1 MQITEKDSIF
11 KEISLFVKLS
21 GRERQIIKE
30 KSSIHEYKKGEIIY
44 LEGSPVS
51 AFYCVILGRVKVFTQ
66 DTKGNETVLEYLHRG
81 KYFGIISLLTGDTH
95 SVTAKAIN
103 DCLILTINK
112 PDFDDILEKIPQLA
126 IDLSKTLS
134 RRLKNKDIHQKT
146 IFESSI
152 ISIFSSYSPAGRTVY
167 ALNLALSLR
176 KESYK
181 SVILLE
187 LTLQD
192 SPHILPAK
200 LDIKQGYPIFDLTL
214 EKSNYQEVRNF
225 VLKNAFDIDLI
236 CLSCPAGDAT
246 YIKRL
251 IGVLSLLVND
261 YHYIILDLP
270 SKMDRGVFD
279 ILNQSDSVHLLTS
292 PVSLDL
298 KKTQRLIKRLKTEFN
313 FQEDKVRVIINE
325 YKYSRLNYQRQSEL
339 LGYEIFATLPRIKLD
354 SSATDRLM
362 LDAPNCEYART
373 MRRVSRN
380 VGDCLVGLT
389 LGVGVA
395 YGFCHIGVL
404 KVIEEEKVPIDVISG
419 SSIGALLAALWAV
432 GKNSQEIL
440 EITREFKEPRY
451 IWSMVDLTFPFLGFI
466 KGNKLYNFLKRHLGN
481 RTFYDVRLPLKVIA
495 SDIKTK
501 ESKVI
506 EKGLLADAIMASCS
520 MPGVFRPFVAKEG
533 LLFDGGVTNPLPT
546 EVLFKMGLKKIIAV
560 NVTPSRE
567 DIMRQ
572 YDKIRAEM
580 AYSVS
585 ILKQKGFLS
594 FAHYFK
600 KKVNTNILDI
610 IFSSVEILQSEL
622 AQKEAQLAD
631 VVLHP
636 DTQGLHWMELH
647 KAEEFAKRGEA
658 EARRN
663 LNKIWQII
671 RE

>member
-30 KSSIHEYKKGEIIY
+30 RSSLHEYKKGEIIY
-44 LEGSPVS
+44 QEGSPVS
-51 AFYCVILGRVKVFTQ
+51 AFYCLVLGRVKVFTQ
-66 DTKGNETVLEYLHRG
+66 DTGGKETVLEYLHRG
-81 KYFGIISLLTGDTH
+81 KYFGIISLLTGDAH

-112 PDFDDILEKIPQLA
+112 PDFDYILEKIPQLA
-126 IDLSKTLS
+126 IDLSRTLS

-152 ISIFSSYSPAGRTVY
+152 VSIFSSYSPAGRTVY
-167 ALNLALSLR
+167 ALNMALSLR
-176 KESYK
+176 KESFK

-192 SPHILPAK
+192 SPHCLPAK
-200 LDIKQGYPIFDLTL
+200 LDIKEGYPVFDLTSG
-214 EKSNYQEVRNF
+214 KSNYKEVRDF
-225 VLKNAFDIDLI
+225 VLKNLFDIDLI
-236 CLSCPAGDAT
+236 CLSCPAQDVT
-246 YIKRL
+246 HIEKL
-251 IGVLSLLVND
+251 IGILSLLVND
-261 YHYIILDLP
+261 YSYIILDLP
-270 SKMDRGVFD
+270 SKMDRMIFD
-279 ILNQSDSVHLLTS
+279 ILNQSDSVHILTS
-292 PVSLDL
+292 PEPLDL
-298 KKTQRLIKRLKTEFN
+298 KKTRRLIKRLKTEFN
-313 FQEDKVRVIINE
+313 FQEEKIKVIINE
-325 YKYSRLNYQRQSEL
+325 YKYSKLNYQAQSEL
-339 LGYEIFATLPRIKLD
+339 LGSEIFATLPRIELD
-354 SSATDRLM
+354 SSATDRLA
-362 LDAPNCEYART
+362 LDGPNCEYART
-373 MRRVSRN
+373 IRRISRN

-404 KVIEEEKVPIDVISG
+404 RVIEEEKIPIDVISG
-419 SSIGALLAALWAV
+419 SSIGALIAALWAI

-440 EITREFKEPRY
+440 EITGEFKEPKY
-451 IWSMVDLTFPFLGFI
+451 IWSIIDLTFPFLGFI
-466 KGNKLYNFLKRHLGN
+466 KGNKLYNFLKRHLGS
-481 RTFYDVRLPLKVIA
+481 RTFYDVKLPLKVIA
-495 SDIKTK
+495 SDIKNK

-520 MPGVFRPFVAKEG
+520 MPGVFRPFVAKEE
-533 LLFDGGVTNPLPT
+533 LLFDGGVTCPLPT

-572 YDKIRAEM
+572 YDKVRAEM
-580 AYSVS
+580 AYSASV
-585 ILKQKGFLS
+585 LKEKGFFS

-600 KKVNTNILDI
+600 KKLNTNILDI
-610 IFSSVEILQSEL
+610 VFSSFEIMQSEL
-622 AQKEAQLAD
+622 AKKEAQLAD
-631 VVLHP
+631 VVVHP

-658 EARRN
+658 EARRS
-663 LNKIWQII
+663 LDKIWQVI

>member
-1 MQITEKDSIF
+1 MQITDK
-11 KEISLFVKLS
+11 VS
-21 GRERQIIKE
+21 GSERQIIKE
-30 KSSIHEYKKGEIIY
+30 RSGIREYKKGEVIY
-44 LEGSPVS
+44 QEGSPVS
-51 AFYCVILGRVKVFTQ
+51 ALYCVILGRVKVFTQ
-66 DTKGNETVLEYLHRG
+66 DASGKETVLEYLHRG

-112 PDFDDILEKIPQLA
+112 PDFDYVLEKVPQLA

-152 ISIFSSYSPAGRTVY
+152 VSIFSSYSPAGRTIY
-167 ALNLALSLR
+167 ALNMALSLR
-176 KESYK
+176 KESFK

-187 LTLQD
+187 LVLQD

-200 LDIKQGYPIFDLTL
+200 LDIKQCPNIFDLTS
-214 EKSNYQEVRNF
+214 EKSNYQEVKSF
-225 VLKNAFDIDLI
+225 ILKNSFDIDLI
-236 CLSCPAGDAT
+236 CLSCPAQDAT

-251 IGVLSLLVND
+251 LGVLSLLVND

-270 SKMDRGVFD
+270 SKMDRVIFD

-292 PVSLDL
+292 PGPLDL
-298 KKTQRLIKRLKTEFN
+298 KKTQRLIKRLRTEFN
-313 FQEDKVRVIINE
+313 FQDDKIKVVINE
-325 YKYSRLNYQRQSEL
+325 YKYSRLDYQKQSKL
-339 LGYEIFATLPRIKLD
+339 LGHEIFATLPRIELN
-354 SSATDRLM
+354 SSATDRLV
-362 LDAPNCEYART
+362 LDEPDCEYART
-373 MRRVSRN
+373 IRRVSRN

-404 KVIEEEKVPIDVISG
+404 KVIEEEKIPIDVISG
-419 SSIGALLAALWAV
+419 SSIGALLAALWAI
-432 GKNSQEIL
+432 GKSSQEIL
-440 EITREFKEPRY
+440 EITREFREPKY
-451 IWSMVDLTFPFLGFI
+451 IWSVIDLTFPFLGFI
-466 KGNKLYNFLKRHLGN
+466 KGNKLYNFLKRHLGR
-481 RTFYDVRLPLKVIA
+481 RTFFDVKLPLKVIA

-520 MPGVFRPFVAKEG
+520 MPGVFRPFVAKEE

-567 DIMRQ
+567 DIMRER
-572 YDKIRAEM
+572 DKIRAEM
-580 AYSVS
+580 AYSASV
-585 ILKQKGFLS
+585 LKQKGFLS

-600 KKVNTNILDI
+600 KKLNTNILDI
-610 IFSSVEILQSEL
+610 VFSTFEIMQSEL
-622 AQKEAQLAD
+622 ARNEAKLAD

-658 EARRN
+658 EARRG
-663 LNKIWQII
+663 LDKIWQII

>member
-1 MQITEKDSIF
+1 MQITDKDSIL
-11 KEISLFVKLS
+11 KEIPIFAKLS
-21 GRERQIIKE
+21 GNDCQIIKE
-30 KSSIHEYKKGEIIY
+30 RSSIREYKKDEIIY

-66 DTKGNETVLEYLHRG
+66 DAQGKETVLEYLHRG
-81 KYFGIISLLTGDTH
+81 HYFGIISLLTGDTH

-103 DCLILTINK
+103 DCLILTIK
-112 PDFDDILEKIPQLA
+112 KADFDYVLEKIPQLA

-167 ALNLALSLR
+167 ALNMALSLQ
-176 KESYK
+176 KESFK
-181 SVILLE
+181 SVVLLE
-187 LTLQD
+187 LALHD

-200 LDIKQGYPIFDLTL
+200 LDIKEGYSVFDLTF
-214 EKSNYQEVRNF
+214 EKSNYREVKDF
-225 VLKNAFDIDLI
+225 VLRNSFGIDLL
-236 CLSCPAGDAT
+236 CLSCPAQDAT

-251 IGVLSLLVND
+251 LGVLSLLVND

-270 SKMDRGVFD
+270 SKMDRMVFD
-279 ILNQSDSVHLLTS
+279 ILNQSDSVHILSS
-292 PVSLDL
+292 PESVDL
-298 KKTQRLIKRLKTEFN
+298 KKTQRLIKRLKKELN
-313 FQEDKVRVIINE
+313 FQEEKIKVIINA
-325 YKYSRLNYQRQSEL
+325 YKHSRLSYKKQSEL
-339 LGYEIFATLPRIKLD
+339 LGCEIFATLPRIELD
-354 SSATDRLM
+354 SSATDRLI
-362 LDAPNCEYART
+362 LDEPNCEYART
-373 MRRVSRN
+373 VRRVSRS

-404 KVIEEEKVPIDVISG
+404 KVIEEEKIPVDVISG
-419 SSIGALLAALWAV
+419 SSIGALLAALWAI
-432 GKNSQEIL
+432 GKSSQEIL
-440 EITREFKEPRY
+440 EITREFKEPKY
-451 IWSMVDLTFPFLGFI
+451 IWNMLDLTFPFFGFI
-466 KGNKLYNFLKRHLGN
+466 KGNKIHNFLKRHLGR
-481 RTFYDVRLPLKVIA
+481 RTFFDVKLPLKVIA

-520 MPGVFRPFVAKEG
+520 MPGVFRPFVAKEE
-533 LLFDGGVTNPLPT
+533 LLFDGGVTSPLPT

-567 DIMRQ
+567 DVMKQR
-572 YDKIRAEM
+572 DKIKAEM
-580 AYSVS
+580 AYSAS
-585 ILKQKGFLS
+585 ILKQKGFFS
-594 FAHYFK
+594 FTHYLK
-600 KKVNTNILDI
+600 NKLNTNILDI
-610 IFSSVEILQSEL
+610 VFSTFEIMQSEV
-622 AQKEAQLAD
+622 AKNEAKLAD

>member
-1 MQITEKDSIF
+1 MQITDKEAIF
-11 KEISLFVKLS
+11 KEISLFAKLS
-21 GRERQIIKE
+21 ARERQIIKE
-30 KSSIHEYKKGEIIY
+30 RSSIREYKKGEIIY
-44 LEGSPVS
+44 QEGSPVS

-66 DTKGNETVLEYLHRG
+66 DASGKETVLEYLHRG
-81 KYFGIISLLTGDTH
+81 KYFGIISLLTGDAH

-103 DCLILTINK
+103 DCLILVIDK
-112 PDFDDILEKIPQLA
+112 PNFDYILEKLPQLA

-167 ALNLALSLR
+167 ALNMALSLS
-176 KESYK
+176 KESFK

-187 LTLQD
+187 LALQD
-192 SPHILPAK
+192 SPHILPVK
-200 LDIKQGYPIFDLTL
+200 LDIREGYPIFDLTT

-225 VLKNAFDIDLI
+225 VLKNSFGIDLI
-236 CLSCPAGDAT
+236 CLSCPAQDVT
-246 YIKRL
+246 YIQRL
-251 IGVLSLLVND
+251 LGILSLLVND

-270 SKMDRGVFD
+270 SKMDRVIFD
-279 ILNQSDSVHLLTS
+279 ILNQSDAVHLLTS
-292 PVSLDL
+292 PESVDL
-298 KKTQRLIKRLKTEFN
+298 KKTQRLMKRLKTELN
-313 FQEDKVRVIINE
+313 FPEEKIKVIINE
-325 YKYSRLNYQRQSEL
+325 YKYSRLSYQVQSEI
-339 LGYEIFATLPRIKLD
+339 LGCEIFATLPRIKLD
-354 SSATDRLM
+354 SSATDRLV
-362 LDAPNCEYART
+362 LDAPNCEYTRT
-373 MRRVSRN
+373 IRRVSRH

-395 YGFCHIGVL
+395 YGFCHLGVL
-404 KVIEEEKVPIDVISG
+404 KVIEEEKIPIDVISG
-419 SSIGALLAALWAV
+419 SSIGALLAALWAI
-432 GKNSQEIL
+432 GKSSQEIL
-440 EITREFKEPRY
+440 EITREFKEPKY
-451 IWSMVDLTFPFLGFI
+451 IWGIVDLTFPILGFI
-466 KGNKLYNFLKRHLGN
+466 KGNKLYNFLKRHLGSK
-481 RTFYDVRLPLKVIA
+481 TFYDVILPLKVIA
-495 SDIKTK
+495 SDIKSK

-520 MPGVFRPFVAKEG
+520 MPGVFRPFVAKEE
-533 LLFDGGVTNPLPT
+533 LLFDGGVTSPLPT

-567 DIMRQ
+567 DILRER
-572 YDKIRAEM
+572 DKIKAEM
-580 AYSVS
+580 AYSAS

-600 KKVNTNILDI
+600 NKLNTNILDI
-610 IFSSVEILQSEL
+610 VFSSFEIMQSEL

-636 DTQGLHWMELH
+636 DIQGLHWMELH

-658 EARRN
+658 EARRC